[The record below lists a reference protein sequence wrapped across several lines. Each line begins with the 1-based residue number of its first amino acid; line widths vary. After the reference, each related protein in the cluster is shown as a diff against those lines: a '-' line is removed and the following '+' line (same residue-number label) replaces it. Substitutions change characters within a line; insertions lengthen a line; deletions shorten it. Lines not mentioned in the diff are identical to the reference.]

1 MARQSEEIT
10 LMSPS
15 PGTRR
20 HLLVH
25 RYGDP
30 EARPKAYIQTALH
43 ADEWPGLLVLQK
55 LIPML
60 DEADAEGGIR
70 GQVVVVPFANPIGLS
85 QRIGGHVPGRYDL
98 DGSGNFNRNWPDLSA
113 AAAERLAGTLT
124 GDAAQD
130 VAAVRAALRSA
141 AADLPRRTSN
151 QELRAVILGL
161 SIDADFVLDVHCDSE
176 ALLHT
181 YANVRHRDLL
191 AALAAELGSPVNLLE
206 LEAGGG
212 AFDESNAL
220 PWWKIPEH
228 LEEPVALPPACF
240 GVTVE
245 LRGQSDVL
253 ETYAD
258 ADAKALFRFLQR
270 QGIVAGDP
278 GPLPDLP
285 NPPSPLDAMDL
296 VATPRAGILG
306 YHKEVGDMIRTGE
319 VIATLYDPEA
329 LDPVAAR
336 LDLKAGTDGILLS
349 RFRDK
354 LAVAGDRIAKIAG
367 SESLSYRKAGALL
380 ED

>member
-1 MARQSEEIT
+1 MARQSEEIA

-30 EARPKAYIQTALH
+30 EARPKAYIHTALH

-55 LIPML
+55 LIPLL
-60 DEADAEGGIR
+60 DAADAEDGIR
-70 GQVVVVPFANPIGLS
+70 GQVTLVPFANPIGLS
-85 QRIGGHVPGRYDL
+85 QRIGGHVSGRYDF
-98 DGSGNFNRNWPDLSA
+98 DGSGNFNRGWPDLSA

-130 VAAVRAALRSA
+130 VVAVRAALRSA
-141 AADLPRRTSN
+141 AADLPRRTAN

-176 ALLHT
+176 ALVHT

-191 AALAAELGSPVNLLE
+191 AVLGAELDSPVNLLE

-212 AFDESNAL
+212 AFDEANAM

-253 ETYAD
+253 EAHAEAD
-258 ADAKALFRFLQR
+258 AAALFRFLQR

-278 GPLPDLP
+278 GQLAALGS
-285 NPPSPLDAMDL
+285 PPSPLDAVDL
-296 VATPRAGILG
+296 VVAPRAGILG
-306 YHKEVGDMIRTGE
+306 YHKDVGDWVKAGE
-319 VIATLYDPEA
+319 VIASLYDPDA
-329 LDPVAAR
+329 RDPVAAR
-336 LDLKAGTDGILLS
+336 LDLSAGTDGILLS

-367 SESLSYRKAGALL
+367 TESLSYRKAGALL

>member
-1 MARQSEEIT
+1 
-10 LMSPS
+10 MSPS

-30 EARPKAYIQTALH
+30 DARPKAYIHTALH

-55 LIPML
+55 LIPLL
-60 DEADAEGGIR
+60 DDADAQDAIR
-70 GQVVVVPFANPIGLS
+70 GQITLVPFANPIGLA
-85 QRIGGHVPGRYDL
+85 QRIGGHLPGRYDF
-98 DGSGNFNRNWPDLSA
+98 DGSGNFNRDWPDLSA

-151 QELRAVILGL
+151 QELRAILLEL

-176 ALLHT
+176 ALVHT

-191 AALAAELGSPVNLLE
+191 AALGAELGSPVNLLE

-212 AFDESNAL
+212 AFDEANAL
-220 PWWKIPEH
+220 PWWKIQDY
-228 LEEPVALPPACF
+228 LEETVALPPACF

-253 ETYAD
+253 ETHAEAD
-258 ADAKALFRFLQR
+258 ARALFRFLQR

-278 GPLPDLP
+278 GPLPNLAH
-285 NPPSPLDAMDL
+285 PPSPLDGVDL
-296 VATPRAGILG
+296 VTAPRAGVLG
-306 YHKEVGDMIRTGE
+306 YHKEVGDTVRAGE

-336 LDLKAGTDGILLS
+336 LDLAAGTDGIILS

-354 LAVAGDRIAKIAG
+354 LAVPGDRIAKIAG